1 LYLTTG
7 FKITLLKLV
16 GGITMEKT
24 DVEQIATIKGYLK
37 QSNNYENKT
46 VEQIRQE
53 MAESAARFPKLPGTA
68 VEKIAI
74 GHLRGEWV
82 SVADH
87 NPEIEEQT
95 ILYFHGGGFIAGTS
109 EFYRDLAARISKSSG
124 VKVLM
129 VEYRLAPEYPY
140 PAANEDCLSAYRWL
154 LENGYS
160 ARNIVFGGDSVG
172 GSLVLMTLLSLRD
185 AGEELPVGAFLLSP
199 HTDLVHL
206 DGESYSNRA
215 ELDPTGSLQ
224 SNKRILSAYLGN
236 WSEEEPTLLSPLRMD
251 LKGLPSVHI
260 QVGDHEVLL
269 SDATRFADRARA
281 AGVEVTL
288 EVWENMWS
296 VFQFFAYMLPEAQ
309 QAIMNIGQYVRTRL
323 K

>member
-1 LYLTTG
+1 
-7 FKITLLKLV
+7 
-16 GGITMEKT
+16 MEKT
-24 DVEQIATIKGYLK
+24 NVEQLAAIKDYLK
-37 QSNNYENKT
+37 HTSTYEYKT

-53 MAESAARFPKLPGTA
+53 MAESATRFPKLPETS

-74 GHLRGEWV
+74 GHLSGEWV
-82 SVADH
+82 SAADH
-87 NPEIEEQT
+87 IPQIEGQV
-95 ILYFHGGGFIAGTS
+95 ILYFHGGGFIAGTC
-109 EFYRDLAARISKSSG
+109 EFYRDLVARISKSSG

-140 PAANEDCLSAYRWL
+140 PAANEDCISAYRWL

-185 AGEELPVGAFLLSP
+185 AGEVLPAGAFLLSP

-206 DGESYSNRA
+206 DGESYSSRA

-224 SNKRILSAYLGN
+224 SNKRILSTYLGT
-236 WSEEEPTLLSPLRMD
+236 WSEEIPTLLSPLRMD
-251 LKGLPSVHI
+251 LKGLPCVHI

-281 AGVEVTL
+281 AGVEVSL

-296 VFQFFAYMLPEAQ
+296 VFQFLAYMLPEAQ
-309 QAIMNIGQYVRTRL
+309 QAITNIGQYVRTRL